1 LVRPWVLNVLYSFSN
16 AARSVPVIVVFEAG
30 CDSSTVGGNVP
41 SICSKGMSS
50 LKGLTSPLFGRDE
63 MLRRAAG
70 RVAGF
75 HC

>member
-1 LVRPWVLNVLYSFSN
+1 LYSFSK
-16 AARSVPVIVVFEAG
+16 AARSVPVIVVFGAD

-41 SICSKGMSS
+41 SAFSKGMSS
-50 LKGLTSPLFGRDE
+50 LKDLSSPLLGRDE
-63 MLRRAAG
+63 ILRRAAG